1 MLPLMNRTKKH
12 SVAAKFNKLDFHDD
26 ALISVRIGAP
36 SNRKNFT
43 RIDFEFRDDGTK
55 AVKILSFHTCAN
67 FRFIMDFDVLA
78 YTWFFGTEG
87 SVAKTDAQLMK
98 KFVRSQMSHWRT
110 AYMPP
115 LPTDKP
121 IRKKLTSIRHYV
133 LFRVTFFGGTAEIL
147 AKNYKLRN

>member
-1 MLPLMNRTKKH
+1 MNRASKNT
-12 SVAAKFNKLDFHDD
+12 VAAKFNKLDFHDD
-26 ALISVRIGAP
+26 AILSVKIRP
-36 SNRKNFT
+36 PRKRKNFT
-43 RIDFEFRDDGTK
+43 KIDFEFRDDRTK
-55 AVKILSFHTCAN
+55 AVKLLSFRTCAN

-87 SVAKTDAQLMK
+87 SVAKTDVRLMK

-121 IRKKLTSIRHYV
+121 IRKKLMLMRNYI
-133 LFRVTFFGGTAEIL
+133 LFRVRFFGGTAEIL
-147 AKNYKLRN
+147 AKNYKLRD